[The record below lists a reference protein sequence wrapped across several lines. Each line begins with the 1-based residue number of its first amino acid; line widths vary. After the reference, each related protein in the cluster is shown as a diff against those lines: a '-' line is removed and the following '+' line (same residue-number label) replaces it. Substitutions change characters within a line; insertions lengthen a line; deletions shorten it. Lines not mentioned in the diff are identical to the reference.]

1 MKISFVVAMSKNR
14 VIGVKNQLPWRI
26 RDDMKRFT
34 ELTTGHPVIM
44 GRKTFESIP
53 PKHRPL
59 PDRTNIVLSRDATA
73 KYEGAHTF
81 ATLGDAIRF
90 ASTSPGG
97 EEIMIIGGG
106 KVFEDALP
114 LAHTI
119 YLTEVD
125 TLVENGDA
133 FFPEL
138 DETRWQ
144 KTEDGRFDKNE
155 YNEHAGTFYT
165 YTRTNH
171 YPIVEPANG
180 RNEEYRSQLQRI
192 LESKQCPFC
201 ERGETLKEQKIIFES
216 STWFIT
222 PNRHPLPNTLHHF
235 VITPKR
241 HIEFF
246 DELND
251 TEWQGLKECRVWL
264 KEKYNFT
271 GDAIYARSG
280 EPLVT
285 GASVAH
291 FHAHLIV
298 PAGNVQVSF
307 GTFR

>member
-14 VIGVKNQLPWRI
+14 VIGVNNQLPWRI
-26 RDDMKRFT
+26 RDDMHRFT

-73 KYEGAHTF
+73 KHEGVHTCI
-81 ATLGDAIRF
+81 TLGDAIRF

-114 LAHTI
+114 LAHTV

-125 TLVENGDA
+125 TVVDHGDA

-138 DETRWQ
+138 DNKRWDR
-144 KTEDGRFDKNE
+144 KEEGKFEKNEKNE
-155 YNEHAGTFYT
+155 YAGIFYT
-165 YTRTNH
+165 YTRTNT
-171 YPIVEPANG
+171 YPIVEPANA
-180 RNEEYRSQLQRI
+180 RNEQYRTQLQGI
-192 LESKQCPFC
+192 LESCQCPFC
-201 ERGETLKEQKIIFES
+201 PNGVTLKQQEIIFEND
-216 STWFIT
+216 TWFIM
-222 PNRHPLPNTLHHF
+222 PNHHPLLNTLHHF

-251 TEWQGLKECRVWL
+251 TEWQGLKESRAWL

-271 GDAIYARSG
+271 GDALYARSG

-307 GTFR
+307 GTYR